1 MTPVIPQIANA
12 DIVAVLQTA
21 MAPAFLLVGIGAML
35 NIFTGRL
42 ARVIDRSRS
51 QQEMFTK
58 TEGREHDLVVN
69 ELRDLQLRIKY
80 VNSSIYLSVMAA
92 IVVCILI
99 GLLFAMGLTE
109 YSLLAEIVAG
119 AFVFA
124 VILLSLALIQFF
136 REVRIGI
143 RVLRIREEFLER
155 DEPTGK
161 PLIKRGDPPE

>member
-1 MTPVIPQIANA
+1 MTPVLPQIANA

-21 MAPAFLLVGIGAML
+21 MAPAFLLVGLGAML

-42 ARVIDRSRS
+42 ARIIDRSRVM
-51 QQEMFTK
+51 QDRFKET
-58 TEGREHDLVVN
+58 TGEEHALCVN

-80 VNSSIYLSVMAA
+80 VNSAIYLSVVSA

-99 GLLFAMGLTE
+99 GLLFAMGLTGNPV
-109 YSLLAEIVAG
+109 LAQSVAV
-119 AFVFA
+119 AFIIA

-143 RVLRIREEFLER
+143 RDFMIREEYLEKT
-155 DEPTGK
+155 DQLDK
-161 PLIKRGDPPE
+161 